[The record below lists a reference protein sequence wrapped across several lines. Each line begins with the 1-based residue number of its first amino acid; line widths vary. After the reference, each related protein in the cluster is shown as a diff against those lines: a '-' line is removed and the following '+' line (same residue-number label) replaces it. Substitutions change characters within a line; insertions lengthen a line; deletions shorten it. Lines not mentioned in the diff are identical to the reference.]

1 MTENQKAKPTTAE
14 SDTAASPVAP
24 LGVTPAESTTAG
36 PQHPAPPHPPA
47 ARSSDEY
54 TDPPGHHR
62 RGPHGPAL
70 DVGA

>member
-1 MTENQKAKPTTAE
+1 MTERPENAASETAG
-14 SDTAASPVAP
+14 SDTAAAD
-24 LGVTPAESTTAG
+24 TAADTAAG
-36 PQHPAPPHPPA
+36 TSGAHEPPHPPF
-47 ARSSDEY
+47 ARSPDDY

>member
-1 MTENQKAKPTTAE
+1 MTERPENAASETAG
-14 SDTAASPVAP
+14 SDTAAAD
-24 LGVTPAESTTAG
+24 TAAETAG
-36 PQHPAPPHPPA
+36 TAAAHEPPHPPF
-47 ARSSDEY
+47 ARSPDDY